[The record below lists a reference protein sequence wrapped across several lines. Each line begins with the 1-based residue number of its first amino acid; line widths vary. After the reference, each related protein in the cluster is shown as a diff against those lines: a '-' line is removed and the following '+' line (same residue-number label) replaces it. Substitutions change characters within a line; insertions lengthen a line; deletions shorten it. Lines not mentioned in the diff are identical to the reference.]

1 MITNVLLVVALLCLL
16 LSLTWREPFVIEEV
30 VAKYPSN
37 SIDLLYQAKFS
48 PGCCPSFYASS
59 SGCLCKSEDIQPMI
73 MSRGGNR
80 MVVPIPQISETIRQ
94 ENEGEGQS
102 FLYV

>member
-1 MITNVLLVVALLCLL
+1 MYRFLIVIVIFCLFFT
-16 LSLTWREPFVIEEV
+16 LTMKEPFVIEDV

-37 SIDLLYQAKFS
+37 SLDLLYQAQFS
-48 PGCCPSFYASS
+48 PGCCPSFYTSS

-80 MVVPIPQISETIRQ
+80 MVVPLPQMSETIKQ
-94 ENEGEGQS
+94 T
-102 FLYV
+102 YYC